1 MSIYRTTLQTSNSYL
16 LSNLRQTQYQMQ
28 KANEQ
33 ISTLKKVNR
42 ISDAPATA
50 SAILQLQR
58 QQETRG
64 QSDRNLQHASTI
76 LNNIDQSLEEAT
88 TILLDAGS
96 IASEQIGIGSTAE
109 TRKNQAHIIDAQLT
123 ALKDIANRNMQGISL
138 FGGNGQ
144 PDADN
149 QSFINFMGGLQYIG
163 STSNLNTDVGSSS
176 PLAFNSN
183 GSESFGALSSRVE
196 SQADL
201 NPQATAAT
209 RIRDVVGGQNAGV
222 RPGTITL
229 QVNATSVVVDL
240 STIDSLG
247 DVTTRINDAIAT
259 IDPTAGSLS
268 VGGNGFSLTANAG
281 HTINITSTGNSQT
294 AKDLGLVVSATSTT
308 VAGSDINPKLT
319 AQSTL
324 ASLGAAIDFT
334 GGLKITQGT
343 TTKIAD
349 FSTAATIQDMIHI
362 VDQLNMGVK
371 LQINADGT
379 ALDLSSNVSGIEWSI
394 GENAGG
400 TTASDLGVRTFG
412 TDTVLTDFNHGLG
425 VHSADGEPD
434 FEIQLHDGSSF
445 QVNVDGVHNVNDLI
459 NAINTAAAGAGL
471 TVGTPGTGGTD
482 FNVGLASDGNGLSFE
497 DGTAGAGDFQVVNL
511 GLSLAATDLGIYT
524 NAGAG
529 NAIIGDDVAKA
540 RVESV
545 FTHLMDLRDSLL
557 NNDSRGIIFAA
568 DALED
573 DQTVVIQSR
582 ADIAVRAQRAETM
595 LTRSADEGLAE
606 DSALSL
612 LVDADMTEAITRFT
626 ALQTQLQ
633 ASLQVGAQ
641 ISQLKLMD
649 FIG

>member
-50 SAILQLQR
+50 SAILLLQR
-58 QQETRG
+58 QIETRG
-64 QSDRNLQHASTI
+64 QTDRNLQHASNV
-76 LNNIDQSLEEAT
+76 LNNIDSSLNEVT
-88 TILLDAGS
+88 NILLDAGS
-96 IASEQIGIGSTAE
+96 IASEQIGIGSTAD
-109 TRKNQAHIIDAQLT
+109 TRKNQADIIDAQLT
-123 ALKDIANRNMQGISL
+123 AMLDIANRQIQGISL

-144 PDADN
+144 PTADH
-149 QSFINFMGGLQYIG
+149 QAFVSFLGGIQYIG
-163 STSNLNTDVGSSS
+163 STTNLNTDVGSSS
-176 PLAFNSN
+176 SLAFNSN
-183 GSESFGALSSRVE
+183 GGESFGALSSRVS

-201 NPQATAAT
+201 NPLATTAT
-209 RIRDVVGGQNAGV
+209 RVADVNGGQNAGV
-222 RPGTITL
+222 RSGSITL
-229 QVNATSVVVDL
+229 QVNATTVTVDL
-240 STIDSLG
+240 SSVDTLG
-247 DVTTRINDAIAT
+247 DVTTRINAAINN
-259 IDPTAGSLS
+259 IDPAAGSLS

-281 HTINITSTGNSQT
+281 NTIAISALGTSQ
-294 AKDLGLVVSATSTT
+294 AAADLGLVISATGTT
-308 VAGSDINPKLT
+308 TAGADVNPKLT
-319 AQSTL
+319 AQTTL
-324 ASLGAAIDFT
+324 ASLGATIDFA

-349 FSTAATIQDMIHI
+349 FSSATSIQDMIHI
-362 VDQLNMGVK
+362 VDQLNLGVK
-371 LQINADGT
+371 LQINADGS
-379 ALDLSSNVSGIEWSI
+379 ALDLTSNVSGVAWSV

-425 VHSADGEPD
+425 VHTAEGEPD
-434 FEIQLHDGSSF
+434 FEIQLHDGSTF
-445 QVNVDGVHNVNDLI
+445 QVNLDGVHDVNDLI
-459 NAINTAAAGAGL
+459 NAISTAAAAAGL
-471 TVGTPGTGGTD
+471 TVGTPGSAGTD

-497 DGTAGAGDFQVVNL
+497 DGTAGASDFKVVNL

-524 NAGAG
+524 NAGA
-529 NAIIGDDVAKA
+529 ASSITGDDVAKA

-545 FTHLMDLRDSLL
+545 FTHLMDLRDALL
-557 NNDSRGIIFAA
+557 NNDSRGITFAA
-568 DALED
+568 DALQD
-573 DQTVVIQSR
+573 DVSFVIQAR
-582 ADIAVRAQRAETM
+582 ADVAVRAQRAESM

-606 DSALSL
+606 QSALSF
-612 LVDADMTEAITRFT
+612 LVDADVTEAITRFT

-641 ISQLKLMD
+641 ISQLTLMD